1 MKKILMINASFLAGV
16 AVCSFVYVGVPT
28 LLNKDYYPLA
38 SALAVLLSATIALSS
53 AYLTVSNHN
62 KRTREKNTI
71 DVIGQGK
78 GKIGEEYLFVKNFI
92 EANKHDKKQALEYL
106 ARNNIDIVEMRP
118 TLEKLNE
125 LEHLCEGV
133 FKKFY
138 DKDILRDNR
147 GAAIIYIW
155 ETLKPYIL
163 ERRKIQNERIAQHQ
177 SFSQRKENQPFYW
190 LEQAYSLF
198 TNNNQASDN
207 ELRLLIIAN
216 LLLVVPC
223 LPAIIT
229 ILSMGT

>member
-1 MKKILMINASFLAGV
+1 M
-16 AVCSFVYVGVPT
+16 
-28 LLNKDYYPLA
+28 
-38 SALAVLLSATIALSS
+38 
-53 AYLTVSNHN
+53 
-62 KRTREKNTI
+62 
-71 DVIGQGK
+71 
-78 GKIGEEYLFVKNFI
+78 KNFI
-92 EANKHDKKQALEYL
+92 EANGHDKEQALMYL

-163 ERRKIQNERIAQHQ
+163 ERRKIQNERVAQHQ
-177 SFSQRKENQPFYW
+177 NFSQSKENQPFYW

-198 TNNNQASDN
+198 TNNSPASEN

-216 LLLVVPC
+216 LLLVLPC

-229 ILSMGT
+229 VFKVAST